1 MRRNRAGY
9 GVRERDMYGD
19 IVADRER
26 AGRPIGIADAQIA
39 AIALVNHAVV
49 ATRDRGGFDL
59 TGVEVIDP
67 FA

>member
-1 MRRNRAGY
+1 
-9 GVRERDMYGD
+9 MYGD